1 MNATLSIGQVAKRA
15 GVNIETIRFYERKK
29 LIPDPPRRQSGYR
42 QYTDDAI
49 DRLLFIRHAKEL
61 GFSLAEISDLLTLR
75 VDPESSCAD
84 IKQRAEAKIASVRAK
99 ITSLGKIERALTKL
113 ATECSGTGP
122 LGECPILEAL
132 EVTHDTL

>member
-15 GVNIETIRFYERKK
+15 EVNIETIRYYERRGI
-29 LIPDPPRRQSGYR
+29 LPDPPRRKSGYR

-49 DRLLFIRHAKEL
+49 SRLLFIKHAKEL

-75 VDPESSCAD
+75 VDPETSCAD
-84 IKQRAEAKIASVRAK
+84 IKHRADAKIVSVRAK
-99 ITSLGKIERALTKL
+99 IESLVKIEQALTKL
-113 ATECSGTGP
+113 AAECSGTGP

-132 EVTHDTL
+132 ESVE